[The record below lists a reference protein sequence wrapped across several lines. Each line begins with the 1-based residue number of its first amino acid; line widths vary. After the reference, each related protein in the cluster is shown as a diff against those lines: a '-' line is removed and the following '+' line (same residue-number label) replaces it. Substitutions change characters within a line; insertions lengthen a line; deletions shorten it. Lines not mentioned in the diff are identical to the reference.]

1 MMKNNR
7 HDASPNHISRTAVR
21 KSLTLNS
28 TMKKATI
35 NASQANSEEDDP
47 NNNDDDGENRD
58 HDVNQ

>member
-1 MMKNNR
+1 
-7 HDASPNHISRTAVR
+7 
-21 KSLTLNS
+21 
-28 TMKKATI
+28 MKKATI